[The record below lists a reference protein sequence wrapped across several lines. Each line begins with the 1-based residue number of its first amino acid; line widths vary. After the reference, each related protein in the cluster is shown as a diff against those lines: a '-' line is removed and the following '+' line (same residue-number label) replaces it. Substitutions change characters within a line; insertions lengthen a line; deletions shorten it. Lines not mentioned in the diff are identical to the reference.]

1 MPKRGLSVVSML
13 LALTLASCAHQAG
26 GGYVYGG
33 GGYFDD
39 CEFGGDC
46 YGGPQ
51 YTCVFYEWP
60 AAVPARM
67 EINVARHSHSTRV
80 VGPRDGSTPQDYGS
94 SSSSSSASAPPP
106 SATSMPLV
114 ARDPVVVAAPS
125 VDHGSPRPHN

>member
-1 MPKRGLSVVSML
+1 MRKRVLSVVSML

-26 GGYVYGG
+26 GGYGG
-33 GGYFDD
+33 GFYYD

-46 YGGPQ
+46 YGPQ
-51 YTCVFYEWP
+51 YTCVFYQEP
-60 AAVPARM
+60 AAAPARM

-80 VGPRDGSTPQDYGS
+80 VGPREGSAPQDYGS

-106 SATSMPLV
+106 PATSMPIV

-125 VDHGSPRPHN
+125 VDRGSPRVHN